1 MKVAV
6 AGKYAQIR
14 IKLCDLADNLA
25 EKDADVVLCV
35 LNKILPVIKDKV
47 ELLSTDL
54 DITSNYTHHLVE
66 MEEKEMQQKNGQ
78 RISVV
83 EKDWK
88 KYTAENKTMRAE
100 IVKLADDNLK
110 LRQDF

>member
-14 IKLCDLADNLA
+14 IKLCDLADQLV
-25 EKDADVVLCV
+25 ESDADVVLCV
-35 LNKILPVIKDKV
+35 LNKMLPVINDKV
-47 ELLSTDL
+47 ELLSTNL
-54 DITSNYTHHLVE
+54 DISSNYTHHLVE
-66 MEEKEMQQKNGQ
+66 MEEKEMQQKNGE
-78 RISVV
+78 RITVI

-88 KYTAENKTMRAE
+88 KYTCENKTMQAE

-110 LRQDF
+110 LR